1 MGTGRLLVDDLL
13 LPESPVDGRNS
24 PDSSRLLL
32 GLMTFARSVRDPDE
46 TGSAD
51 SQLHGIIDRGVLRGL
66 LAALHFRDVAT
77 VRHVRRVAMICVGM
91 AQHLGWDPPQRKVIE
106 IAGLLHD
113 IGKIG
118 VPDNILF
125 KPGALNPDEAE
136 LMALHHNIGIDVLQ
150 ACRIGTEVLEIITQ
164 AHTDY
169 ETAGDQSRQTGPAMH
184 QGARILSVADAYDS
198 LSTDQVYRAA
208 KTHPEILNILMD
220 AAGTQFDGN
229 VVCALSRWIE
239 NEGLP
244 FAKRSATPTAAEQ
257 ISGPGNP
264 EDALQASSLGHIF
277 SYLYVLESL
286 YDGFYLLDSDL
297 RFVVWNR
304 GCERL
309 TGVSAADR
317 LGSVWTS
324 SLLGYADESDCKL
337 PEQDCP
343 MNRVV
348 EQGRPVTCNVRIQD
362 VDGHSLPVELQTVP
376 LLDRRGGLHGAA
388 EILRDLSGSSRRP
401 LELRKL
407 KTAASRDPLT
417 SVANRGEL
425 ETQLSLLLTEFAGNS
440 DAEPFSI
447 MFLDVDHFKEI
458 NDTFGHTVGDRVLIE
473 VSRLVR
479 SETYSGELL
488 GRYGGDEFVI
498 LCPGTDLEQAVHR
511 AERLRNALFGA
522 RIEGMGEYCLMVSFG
537 VTQVEAGDSVESILR
552 RADKALY
559 RAKATGRNR
568 SCSLTS
574 ATLEHSG
581 DLAEHPTLNPPE
593 PFVCKTTFQAVIAAD
608 MIVYKLGGFV
618 NDHHAEL
625 KEATPHRAIV
635 QLGQRG
641 LLPYWGKTDTK
652 RPVELTIEFGNEP
665 TASGLRR
672 RTASKQ
678 VPIEVCI
685 RPIGWIRDSQVFQER
700 AKRAIKLLRSYFA
713 AD

>member
-1 MGTGRLLVDDLL
+1 
-13 LPESPVDGRNS
+13 
-24 PDSSRLLL
+24 
-32 GLMTFARSVRDPDE
+32 
-46 TGSAD
+46 
-51 SQLHGIIDRGVLRGL
+51 
-66 LAALHFRDVAT
+66 
-77 VRHVRRVAMICVGM
+77 M
-91 AQHLGWDPPQRKVIE
+91 AQYLGWEPPQRRVIE

-113 IGKIG
+113 VGKIG

-136 LMALHHNIGIDVLQ
+136 LMALHHNIGLDVLQ
-150 ACRIGTEVLEIITQ
+150 ACRVGTEVLEIITQ

-169 ETAGDQSRQTGPAMH
+169 ETGGKPSQPTSATLH
-184 QGARILSVADAYDS
+184 QGARILAVADAYDS
-198 LSTDQVYRAA
+198 LGTHKVYRAA
-208 KTHPEILNILMD
+208 KSHPEILNVLMD

-244 FAKRSATPTAAEQ
+244 FAKRPTEPNAAGPS
-257 ISGPGNP
+257 SGPVDP
-264 EDALQASSLGHIF
+264 EDALQASSLGHVF

-286 YDGFYLLDSDL
+286 YDGFYLIDSDL

-324 SLLGYADESDCKL
+324 GLLGYADEDDQRL

-343 MNRVV
+343 MKRVV
-348 EQGRPVTCNVRIQD
+348 EQGRSVTGKLRIQRP
-362 VDGHSLPVELQTVP
+362 DGRLLPVELQTVP
-376 LLDRRGGLHGAA
+376 LLDRNGGLHGAA
-388 EILRDLSGSSRRP
+388 EILRDLSGNGGGHP

-425 ETQLSLLLTEFAGNS
+425 ETRLLLLLTEFS
-440 DAEPFSI
+440 ETSHAEPFSV
-447 MFLDVDHFKEI
+447 MFLDVDRFKEI
-458 NDTFGHTVGDRVLIE
+458 NDTFGHTVGDRVLVE
-473 VSRLVR
+473 VSRLIQ

-498 LCPGTDLEQAVHR
+498 LCPDTDLEQAHQR
-511 AERLRNALFGA
+511 AERLRKALLGI
-522 RIEGMGEYCLMVSFG
+522 RIEGMRDYRLTVSFG

-559 RAKATGRNR
+559 RAKESGRNR
-568 SCSLTS
+568 SCVLSS
-574 ATLEHSG
+574 ATLEHG
-581 DLAEHPTLNPPE
+581 DDPDGRRPE
-593 PFVCKTTFQAVIAAD
+593 PFVRKTTFQAVVAAD

-625 KEATPHRAIV
+625 KEATRHRAIV

-641 LLPYWGKTDTK
+641 LLPYWGKTDAK
-652 RPVELTIEFGNEP
+652 RPVELTIDFGNAP
-665 TASGLRR
+665 PASGLQRR
-672 RTASKQ
+672 SASKQ
-678 VPIEVCI
+678 VPIEVSV
-685 RPIGWIRDSQVFQER
+685 RPVGRIRDSQVFQQR
-700 AKRAIKLLRSYFA
+700 ANAPSNFCGLISPRNETRSFRQGA
-713 AD
+713 AFTRL